1 MEDLNFYAKTLT
13 EEEKRKLEKGIEL
26 YKKDIEDALDLL
38 KIYSPTNMP
47 HYDVFGKAL
56 IKFIDDTKANIK
68 SVEKGLLISEQK

>member
-13 EEEKRKLEKGIEL
+13 EEEKRNIVKGVEI

-38 KIYSPTNMP
+38 KIFNPSNMP

-56 IKFIDDTKANIK
+56 VKFIDDTKANIK
-68 SVEKGLLISEQK
+68 SVEKVLLISE